1 LLQQTVAENIHI
13 TPYDGRGASMK
24 FTAVAPDAFDLN
36 DLAYFVHVIEHG
48 GYSAAER
55 ALGIPRSRLSRRVTA
70 LEGRIGVRLLQ
81 RSTRRLSLTDAGELL
96 LKHCRIMLAEAQT
109 GIAEISQLQASP
121 QGKVTVSCPL
131 TASRVLLAPLLTS
144 FLQRYRDVRVEVLVT
159 NRTVDLYNEGV
170 DVALRIG
177 TKVDEAGGVVAKL
190 IWRSVQ
196 RLVAA
201 PALLKRHGSPR
212 TSEDLRSLPTLDSL
226 TQQSRH
232 VWTLAAPDG
241 RRLEHQHQPRLVS
254 DDMEIL
260 RQAAI
265 AGIGV
270 VRLPEVVCNPDVA
283 AGKLSLVLPDWAVS
297 SHLLYAVFLS
307 RRGMMPAVRHFVDYI
322 SSRPLEIGPRSKS

>member
-1 LLQQTVAENIHI
+1 MKSAPAEPH
-13 TPYDGRGASMK
+13 T
-24 FTAVAPDAFDLN
+24 FDLN

-55 ALGIPRSRLSRRVTA
+55 VLGIPRSRLSRRVTE
-70 LEGRIGVRLLQ
+70 LETQLGVRLLQ

-109 GIAEISQLQASP
+109 GVAEISQLQTSP
-121 QGKVTVSCPL
+121 QGKVRVSCPL
-131 TASRVLLAPLLTS
+131 TASRVLLAPLMTG
-144 FLQRYRDVRVEVLVT
+144 FLQQYPHVRVEILVT
-159 NRTVDLYNEGV
+159 NRTVDLYNEGI

-201 PALLKRHGSPR
+201 PILLKRHGRPR
-212 TSEDLRSLPTLDSL
+212 TSEDLCLLPTLDSL

-241 RRLEHQHQPRLVS
+241 RRIDHHHQPRLVS

-265 AGIGV
+265 AGMGV
-270 VRLPEVVCNPDVA
+270 VRLPEVICDADVT
-283 AGKLSLVLPDWAVS
+283 AGKLAVVLPDWSIAP
-297 SHLLYAVFLS
+297 HLLHAVFLS
-307 RRGMMPAVRHFVDYI
+307 RRGLMPAVRHFIDYI
-322 SSRPLEIGPRSKS
+322 SSAPLPERKGGPKSKR